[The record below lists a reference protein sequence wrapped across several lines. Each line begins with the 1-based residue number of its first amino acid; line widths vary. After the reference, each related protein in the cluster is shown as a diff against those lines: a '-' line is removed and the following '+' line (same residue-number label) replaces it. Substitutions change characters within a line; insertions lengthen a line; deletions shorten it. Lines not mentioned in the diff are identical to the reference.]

1 MAGKTS
7 IEQLA
12 EKGLIEK
19 IVPDQDEIQRLLASA
34 GSRLTAAQQT
44 LKDNPVRSF
53 AQVYDAVYKACCAF
67 MKFRGWWMAGGKS
80 HRIVLAFCRLSLD
93 EKYVRILDTFE
104 EAERRRHD
112 DMYDGRFS
120 MDVDE
125 AQEMVGKAKT
135 LIRRLG
141 LLA

>member
-1 MAGKTS
+1 MKTG

-19 IVPDQDEIQRLLASA
+19 IVPDPDEIQGLLAAADSC
-34 GSRLTAAQQT
+34 LTAARQS

-53 AQVYDAVYKACCAF
+53 AQAYDAIYEACCAF
-67 MKFRGWWMAGGKS
+67 MKHQGYWMAGEPS
-80 HRIVLAFCRLSLD
+80 HRIVLAFCRLTLD
-93 EKYVRILDTFE
+93 EKYVRILDAFE

-120 MDVDE
+120 MGGDE
-125 AQEMVGKAKT
+125 AQEMVKKART
-135 LIRRLG
+135 LVRRLV
-141 LLA
+141 

>member
-1 MAGKTS
+1 M
-7 IEQLA
+7 EQ
-12 EKGLIEK
+12 
-19 IVPDQDEIQRLLASA
+19 
-34 GSRLTAAQQT
+34 
-44 LKDNPVRSF
+44 
-53 AQVYDAVYKACCAF
+53 
-67 MKFRGWWMAGGKS
+67 S

-120 MDVDE
+120 MDGDK